1 MVKARTMLAAIAA
14 LATTAV
20 ALTACSTAEES
31 SEAPEPTST
40 AEETG
45 AADPD
50 GEAFRIGYM
59 IWNTSVPFY
68 SNLISTAEATAGEL
82 GVELDIRNG
91 NAELADQISVVQQFI
106 AEDFDIILMSPS
118 DPVGI
123 VPVIRE
129 ANAAGIPVMAVNT
142 MADTSSGAEVI
153 TYVGVDDVE
162 FGRIQGRLLVEA
174 IGDTGSYGYVLG
186 TLGTSA
192 QLQRQQGLEEV
203 LADYPGIERIAEQ
216 SANWDNAQALAIV
229 QDMLNRFGPG
239 EIDAIVGQGP
249 EIVSGARDTAES
261 GRTDVVF
268 IAGDYPADVRA
279 AIRDGVI
286 FGTPNQDP
294 APQGEQA
301 IRLAVEWLSGNTDA
315 VPQPVALIDM
325 PMITADNVEDH
336 PAAWGE

>member
-1 MVKARTMLAAIAA
+1 MKSRRVLGLMIGAVTATSLLAA
-14 LATTAV
+14 
-20 ALTACSTAEES
+20 CGSSESPEEESTDAPPAAEE
-31 SEAPEPTST
+31 AT
-40 AEETG
+40 EEY
-45 AADPD
+45 
-50 GEAFRIGYM
+50 RIGYM

-68 SNLISTAEATAGEL
+68 SRLISTAEETAEEL

-91 NAELADQISVVQQFI
+91 NGELADQIGVVQQFI

-118 DPVGI
+118 DPTGI

-129 ANAAGIPVMAVNT
+129 ANEAGIPVMAVNT
-142 MADTSSGAEVI
+142 MADTSTGAEVV

-162 FGRIQGRLLVEA
+162 FGRIQGQLLVKA
-174 IGDTGSYGYVLG
+174 IGEEGTYGYVQGALG
-186 TLGTSA
+186 VSA

-216 SANWDNAQALAIV
+216 SANWDNAEALAIV

-249 EIVSGARDTAES
+249 EIVTGARNAIES
-261 GRTDVVF
+261 GRDDVVF
-268 IAGDYPADVRA
+268 IAGDYPADVRQ

-301 IRLAVEWLSGNTDA
+301 IRLAVEWLEGNTDA
-315 VPQPVALIDM
+315 VPQPQAYIEM
-325 PMITADNVEDH
+325 PMITIDNVEDI